1 MSCPNFSIWKQTGSG
16 KVGFGCNWLM
26 RYPDKT
32 TASLGPKLARMGER
46 SLVRKLPDEWKIK
59 QDF

>member
-1 MSCPNFSIWKQTGSG
+1 
-16 KVGFGCNWLM
+16 VGFGCNWLV

-32 TASLGPKLARMGER
+32 AASLGPKLARMGER